1 MQTQGLYR
9 SASPVENSAR
19 VIVDGPDGLKASLL
33 LASGVQIMAA
43 EFNELELDSL
53 ERRENQLSILAAIM
67 LLVMSGGVA
76 LLMYPLVFE
85 HPDEENKWPMR
96 IAYVGFCVL
105 SLLFVAYMLS
115 RRRTMGRLKQ
125 QLVSELKR
133 NLDLRYQGNVDL
145 LHTIPDLNQ
154 FRDRLSME
162 FRRASSMERTLSL
175 LVVKVKL
182 ATGLPDAEE
191 KSELGE
197 AARAISRNLRTGD
210 TMYLFGPGLFGA
222 VMPDTDTASANR
234 IALKLDETLRF
245 MGSKNKLAFETTVRN
260 YPENTKSAYEL
271 EEMVSSLILEKQPWE
286 SVDAQ

>member
-1 MQTQGLYR
+1 
-9 SASPVENSAR
+9 
-19 VIVDGPDGLKASLL
+19 VDGPEGLKASLL
-33 LASGVQIMAA
+33 RARGVQIMAA
-43 EFNELELDSL
+43 DFNELELDSL
-53 ERRENQLSILAAIM
+53 ERRENHLSILAAVM
-67 LLVMSGGVA
+67 LLVMAAGVA

-105 SLLFVAYMLS
+105 SLLFVAYLLS

-182 ATGLPDAEE
+182 AAGLPDAEE
-191 KSELGE
+191 KSGLGE
-197 AARAISRNLRTGD
+197 AARVISRNLRPGD